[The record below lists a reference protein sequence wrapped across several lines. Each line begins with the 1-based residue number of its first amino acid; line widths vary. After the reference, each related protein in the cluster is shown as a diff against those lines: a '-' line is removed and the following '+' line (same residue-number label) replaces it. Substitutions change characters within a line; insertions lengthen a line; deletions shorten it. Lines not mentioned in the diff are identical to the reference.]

1 MLKYLSRKT
10 TSLVFIPEID
20 GLRFFAIF
28 TVILYHLN
36 TALSGAISF
45 DWKEYYG
52 MEYALE
58 LGWWI
63 VRLDM
68 GVKVFFAISGLV
80 LALPFLKY
88 YMENG
93 KKIDIKTYF
102 IRRLLRL
109 EPPFI
114 ISLLI
119 FYLFQII
126 LLDVNILEYTQHL
139 LANLFYSHGFLYGY
153 PSPINPV
160 TWSLETEA
168 QFYIFIPFFM
178 YFLFYFNKKYLRF
191 TILISTF
198 ILGLYLRK
206 YIFTHDLHH
215 FTSSILVYLTN
226 FVTGISFAWLF
237 IKKPKFLKRKKIL
250 YDLIGLI
257 ALFCMFNFYKPQS
270 SYLNNIMFNFSIFVF
285 FISAFKGVLLNW
297 FFKRKLIFTIGGMCY
312 TIYLIH
318 FGFFY
323 FLSQKIHML
332 LPEIAYTFQLI
343 YFGIISFSLLSIVC
357 IAFFILIEKPCMDK
371 NWPVKLKS
379 FLTKTK

>member
-10 TSLVFIPEID
+10 TSLAFIPEID

-52 MEYALE
+52 MEHALE

-114 ISLLI
+114 ISLFI
-119 FYLFQII
+119 FYIFQII

-178 YFLFYFNKKYLRF
+178 YFLFYFNKKYLRV

-206 YIFTHDLHH
+206 YIFAHDLHH

-285 FISAFKGVLLNW
+285 FISGFKGVLLNW
-297 FFKRKLIFTIGGMCY
+297 FFNRKLIFTIGGMCY

-323 FLSQKIHML
+323 FLIINYIKSLFLQQYLRFLRCNIKSRK
-332 LPEIAYTFQLI
+332 LI
-343 YFGIISFSLLSIVC
+343 
-357 IAFFILIEKPCMDK
+357 
-371 NWPVKLKS
+371 
-379 FLTKTK
+379 